1 MEIVIK
7 NNINTNFKYILLDYN
22 YEKIN
27 NFLKDEDHYPFQND
41 IFNCFNCFN
50 KEELKY
56 VIIGQDPYLGGL
68 ANGLAFAC
76 SNNIKKISPSLR
88 NILKEINNTINTKT
102 SKKEDLINLN
112 KDLNFLTKK
121 GVLLLNSALTVNKIK
136 SGSHLLIWKEFTEY
150 IINKIDSE
158 NISFFLWGNYAQNYK
173 KIIKKSKI
181 YECGHPSPL
190 NRKNDFIGNSHF
202 NIIFNLD

>member
-27 NFLKDEDHYPFQND
+27 NFLKDEDYYPLQND

-76 SNNIKKISPSLR
+76 SNNIKKIPPSLR
-88 NILKEINNTINTKT
+88 NILKEINNTTNMQKSEETFYIN
-102 SKKEDLINLN
+102 N
-112 KDLNFLTKK
+112 DLNFLCKK
-121 GVLLLNSALTVNKIK
+121 GVLLLNSALTVNKLK
-136 SGSHLLIWKEFTEY
+136 SGSHLFIWKEFTEF

-158 NISFFLWGNYAQNYK
+158 NISFFLRGNYAQSYK

-190 NRKNDFIGNSHF
+190 NRKKDFIGNGHF
-202 NIIFNLD
+202 NIIFNLH